1 MYLIN
6 YETANF
12 TFCYVSDSEKL
23 GPLLRA
29 WAKHC
34 KQTNA
39 DKRHLIENL
48 DAVKILRVEF
58 NQVYR
63 DYEFY
68 S

>member
-23 GPLLRA
+23 DPLYLA

-34 KQTNA
+34 NETNA

-63 DYEFY
+63 DYEPY
-68 S
+68 L